1 MGAAMSNVL
10 LSISGH
16 DRPGIVRD
24 VAESMLHL
32 KANIEDSSMTAL
44 RGRFT
49 MMLIVKLP
57 EERSLGELKAAL
69 AELEQRTRLTVQSQV
84 ISDEEASCQAQEPDH
99 VITVHGADTVGI
111 VHAVT
116 NALASLNVAIVD
128 VSTQSRESDEA
139 SVYLMVLEVAACGQ
153 SDAMQA
159 ALKNVAGDLDID
171 IDVHQLDDAV
181 L

>member
-1 MGAAMSNVL
+1 MSSVL

-24 VAESMLHL
+24 VAEALLHL

-49 MMLIVKLP
+49 MMLIVELP
-57 EERSLGELKAAL
+57 EDCSMGELKAAL
-69 AELEQRTRLTVQSQV
+69 GELEQRTRLTVQSQV
-84 ISDEEASCQAQEPDH
+84 ISDEEANAVALEPDH
-99 VITVHGADTVGI
+99 VVTVHGADKVGI

-116 NALASLNVAIVD
+116 GALAALDISIVD
-128 VSTQSRESDEA
+128 VSTQSRASDDGD
-139 SVYLMVLEVAACGQ
+139 VYMMVLEVAAGDKG
-153 SDAMQA
+153 DAMKS
-159 ALKNVAGDLDID
+159 ALDEVAERIGVDVDLH
-171 IDVHQLDDAV
+171 VLEDAV

>member
-1 MGAAMSNVL
+1 MSNVL

-16 DRPGIVRD
+16 DRAGIVRD
-24 VAESMLHL
+24 VAEAMLHL

-49 MMLIVKLP
+49 MMMIVRLP
-57 EERSLGELKAAL
+57 EDRSIGELKAAL

-84 ISDEEASCQAQEPDH
+84 ISDEEASSAAQLPDH
-99 VITVHGADTVGI
+99 VITVHGADSVGI

-116 NALASLNVAIVD
+116 DALATANVLIID
-128 VSTQSRESDEA
+128 VSTQSRESDDGN
-139 SVYLMVLEVAACGQ
+139 VYMMVLEVASAGQ
-153 SDAMQA
+153 SDAMKA
-159 ALKNVAGDLDID
+159 AMTNVAGDLDID
-171 IDVHQLDDAV
+171 IEIHALDDGV